1 MRKGT
6 IISLIML
13 FLSATLGFSAAAK
26 IKPTTIAGFVN
37 KGDKADDKINV
48 MLTKSLIN
56 LLSKIPNVVITPYE
70 DVESAVNDNK
80 LWTGK
85 SLDVEKSLAMGLLF
99 ETKQVVVGD
108 YEVVKNKV
116 TINLYIYD
124 VVTGEMALQRSFK
137 DRPAGVDIF
146 ATVDDVVKQV
156 SYILIGKAIA
166 LGKVKVS
173 VDVPDNLY
181 KVYVNGRF
189 EKEIKKGDPY
199 TGEIIAGEPV
209 EVSIRLMVG
218 NVEKEVFKKA
228 VNVKE
233 GETADVQYEP
243 SGVILIKAMGMPGSK
258 VYLNGQE
265 YGNTDENGDI
275 TIFNLPAGAEQK
287 VKLEVNG
294 KEFGEKTGTVKEG
307 DMLLMVFG
315 SVEKKFLIP
324 VTIGRGLLL
333 GGSVGFTYMISQNFW
348 AGINIG
354 MGYLPNAAQAVF
366 MFDINV
372 FFPIIHAG
380 DFMFGAGA
388 AAFGFIPGVLT
399 IDPEVE
405 VTASYG
411 PFFLSIGTRYSL
423 AEFNGGFKP
432 IIGLGYR
439 F

>member
-1 MRKGT
+1 MIKRLAVVFG
-6 IISLIML
+6 LVFFAM
-13 FLSATLGFSAAAK
+13 SAGFAAAAK

-37 KGDKADDKINV
+37 KGDKTDDKINI

-70 DVESAVNDNK
+70 DIESAVKDNK
-80 LWTGK
+80 LLSAK
-85 SLDVEKSLAMGLLF
+85 SINIDKALAMGLLF

-124 VVTGEMALQRSFK
+124 VVTGELALQRSFK

-146 ATVDDVVKQV
+146 TTIDDVVKQV
-156 SYILIGKAIA
+156 SYILVGKAIA
-166 LGKVKVS
+166 LGKVKVN

-189 EKEIKKGDPY
+189 EKAVKKGDPY
-199 TGEIIAGEPV
+199 TGDIIAGEPV

-218 NVEKEVFKKA
+218 KDEKEVFKKA
-228 VNVKE
+228 VIVKE
-233 GETADVQYEP
+233 GETANVQYEP

-287 VKLEVNG
+287 IKLEVNG
-294 KEFGEKTGTVKEG
+294 KVFGEKSGTVKEG
-307 DMLLMVFG
+307 DMMLMVFG

-333 GGSVGFTYMISQNFW
+333 GGSVGFTYMFSQNFW
-348 AGINIG
+348 AGLNVG

-372 FFPIIHAG
+372 FFPIIRSG
-380 DFMFGAGA
+380 DFMLGAGA
-388 AAFGFIPGVLT
+388 SAFGYIPGVLT
-399 IDPEVE
+399 IDPEFE
-405 VTASYG
+405 ISASIG
-411 PFFLSIGTRYSL
+411 SLFLTIGTRYSL

-432 IIGLGYR
+432 IVGLGFR